1 MEYDFL
7 YKVDN
12 EGVATITL
20 NRPDVLNAL
29 TFEIYGQLR
38 DLFTALRRDDAVK
51 AVVITGEGRAF
62 CSGGDVYEIIAPLLA
77 MDAKDLLDFTRM
89 TGSVVQNMRH
99 LDKPIIAAVNG
110 MAAGAGAVLALAADL
125 RILSAKGRFA
135 FLFTK
140 VGLAGADMGAA
151 YLLPRIVGH
160 GRSLELLYFGDT
172 IDAATAERYG
182 LANRVVEPAEL
193 LPTAYEWAK
202 RLAHG
207 PSRALSITKQLVNN
221 ELNMDLVS
229 AIDNDA
235 HAQALLMLGQD
246 MRIFHDAF
254 VKKEAPKFAGR

>member
-182 LANRVVEPAEL
+182 LGEPSCRARR
-193 LPTAYEWAK
+193 ASSH
-202 RLAHG
+202 RLRMGEATR
-207 PSRALSITKQLVNN
+207 SRAGPCSVDHQATGKQRAQHGSGLRNRQRSTRTSAADARTGHADLS
-221 ELNMDLVS
+221 
-229 AIDNDA
+229 
-235 HAQALLMLGQD
+235 
-246 MRIFHDAF
+246 
-254 VKKEAPKFAGR
+254 